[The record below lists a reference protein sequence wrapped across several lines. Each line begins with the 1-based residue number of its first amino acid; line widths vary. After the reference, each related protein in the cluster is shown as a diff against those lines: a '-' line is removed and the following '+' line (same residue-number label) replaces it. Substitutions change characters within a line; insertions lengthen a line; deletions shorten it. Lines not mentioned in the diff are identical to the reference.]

1 MNLTRKINNE
11 LTIAGQISSDLLQ
24 QLAEEGYKTILNLRS
39 PTEPGFLN
47 DEQEKTENLGLC
59 YVNIPTQV
67 EVISLD
73 RITEILQQ
81 VAVLPKPILLHC
93 DTGMRAAA
101 VAFMQVA
108 LKQGIAPEKAFNQ
121 ATQFGLT

>member
-11 LTIAGQISSDLLQ
+11 LTIAGQIPLESIQ

-39 PTEPGFLN
+39 PDEPEFLT
-47 DEQEKTENLGLC
+47 DEQKKVEHLGLC

-67 EVISLD
+67 EVISLES
-73 RITEILQQ
+73 ITEILQQ
-81 VAVLPKPILLHC
+81 ITVLPKPILLHC

-108 LKQGIAPEKAFNQ
+108 LKQGIAPERAFDQ
-121 ATQFGLT
+121 AIQFGLT

>member
-39 PTEPGFLN
+39 PSEPGFLS
-47 DEQEKTENLGLC
+47 DEQEQTENLGLC

-108 LKQGIAPEKAFNQ
+108 LKQGISPEKAFDQ
-121 ATQFGLT
+121 AIQFGLT